1 MANLSNKRIEYIVIA
16 ATWLLFFLWPWFT
29 QWYALMVDG
38 SPFSSELLGRV
49 HVYLTAYL
57 VLFLLHHCLAFPLGF
72 GRKHYGWYA
81 VNVLV
86 IVTGFCVFLVQVS
99 PATELR
105 SHDPFAFVTSRNMPR
120 LIIALLMLGVDAG
133 ALAALKAR
141 EQRQRL
147 VELEQQNLKQELEYL
162 KHQFNPHFFMNTL
175 NNIHVLIDIDKER
188 AKRCLV
194 EFSQLMRYIL
204 YEGNGAFVPL
214 SNEVEFISQYLSL
227 MKIRYSDCVELLFQ
241 MPEQTT
247 KSLQIPPLMLV
258 TFIENA
264 FKHGISYRHHSFV
277 HIRLHESE
285 DGQWLLF
292 ECVNSRH
299 AQAQSDAQGGI
310 GLENV
315 RKRLDLI
322 FDTNYQLTVDD
333 RDPQQ
338 YSVSLKLPTHYANQ
352 MPGNR

>member
-1 MANLSNKRIEYIVIA
+1 MANLSNKHIENIVIA
-16 ATWLLFFLWPWFT
+16 AIWLLFYLWPLFT
-29 QWYALMVDG
+29 QWYAQMVDD
-38 SPFSSELLGRV
+38 SPFSSELVGRV
-49 HVYLTAYL
+49 HVYLTAYM
-57 VLFLLHHCLAFPLGF
+57 VLFLLHHFVAFPRCLDQ
-72 GRKHYGWYA
+72 RHYRWYA
-81 VNVLV
+81 LNVVV
-86 IVTGFCVFLVQVS
+86 IVTCFCVFLVQASPVS
-99 PATELR
+99 ELR
-105 SHDPFAFVTSRNMPR
+105 GHDAFSFVTSRNMPR
-120 LIIALLMLGVDAG
+120 FIIALLMLGVDAG
-133 ALAALKAR
+133 AVTALKAR
-141 EQRQRL
+141 EQRLRL

-214 SNEVEFISQYLSL
+214 SSEVEFISQYLSL

-241 MPEQTT
+241 MPSQT
-247 KSLQIPPLMLV
+247 KSLQIPPLLLV

-299 AQAQSDAQGGI
+299 AQAQCDEKGGI

-322 FDTNYQLTVDD
+322 FDSNYQLTVDD
-333 RDPQQ
+333 RDPHQ

-352 MPGNR
+352 MLGNR